1 MRILSILTVVVLAL
15 LLLPAC
21 CCTGCSTDSCCGS
34 CDGACASSCGDSCAS
49 SCGDG
54 CSCDG
59 SAKGDAATCEVCAI
73 LKDGATGWCAECQKG
88 FSEGQEVNCTTEC
101 AANPGGPPC
110 PACVK

>member
-21 CCTGCSTDSCCGS
+21 ATDGCCGS
-34 CDGACASSCGDSCAS
+34 CGGTCASACGDN
-49 SCGDG
+49 

-59 SAKGDAATCEVCAI
+59 CTKDDAAKCEACA
-73 LKDGATGWCAECQKG
+73 GAMAGQTGWCAGCQKG
-88 FSEGQEVNCTTEC
+88 FFEGQEVNCTTEC